1 VRAVRVGSA
10 NGAITLEAQTA
21 ARGDP
26 SVAIWAARRNSDLLA
41 EAIGRPVEIET
52 PA

>member
-1 VRAVRVGSA
+1 VGSR
-10 NGAITLEAQTA
+10 NGAITLETETD

-26 SVAIWAARRNSDLLA
+26 TVGIWAARRNSDLLA
-41 EAIGRPVEIET
+41 EAIGRPVEIEA